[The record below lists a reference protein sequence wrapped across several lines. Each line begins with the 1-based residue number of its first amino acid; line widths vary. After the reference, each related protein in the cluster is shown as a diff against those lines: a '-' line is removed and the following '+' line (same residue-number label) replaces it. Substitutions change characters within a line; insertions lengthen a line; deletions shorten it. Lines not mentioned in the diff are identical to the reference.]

1 MTLEHVAM
9 LAILAVLIAPVV
21 AINMRLRG
29 KR

>member
-1 MTLEHVAM
+1 MIPEHVAM

-21 AINMRLRG
+21 AINIRPQD